1 MGQKIDRPQIEEHFN
16 YYFEDAYKKSNSEY
30 AFEKYFRD
38 KAYYNDIDLDNEKI
52 ESMFNDILKFNLRE
66 FKFRKE
72 NDRLKEE
79 KEKSEKK
86 QREELAKIKDQME
99 RERIRN
105 EEKQRKLIEEFKRKE
120 SRTMTMFENEI
131 RKREEERREE
141 EQRREEERER
151 EKKIKKE
158 EELRR
163 KQMEEKRRQEEEKRR
178 ENERRER
185 NEEKKE
191 YQRRLEE
198 QERRIR
204 EEENAKRQ
212 EMEEKRRKEED
223 RRREIEK
230 QERMEERAKFQNQ
243 LDKERKIREQQDLE
257 RQKMEEKRRQ
267 EEEKRREVEKQERM
281 EERAKFQSQL
291 EQERKIREEQDL
303 ERQKMEEKRRQEEEK
318 RREVEKQERMEERAK
333 FQSQLEQERK
343 IREEQDLERQ
353 KMEEKRRLEEEKR
366 REIEKQERM
375 EERAKFQSQLDQEK
389 KLREEENK
397 KRTIEFQNIL
407 KSEREKF
414 QQIIKNNEEESNKAK
429 KEYIQM
435 VETIKAQA
443 EEDKRN
449 YEKQL
454 EEEKNEKIK
463 KINEDFN
470 KEVENEINNEI
481 QQLLIEFKK
490 QESEFCL
497 EKIKTFDISK
507 LRNSIKTL
515 IKLENIGG
523 QIKEKVK
530 NQISIFLDEPKRK
543 VNHLNILVLGISGA
557 GKSCLVKTLLGLDR
571 NPSESAPKDG
581 FFNPTTKGKPQY
593 YISEIVPFLKIAD
606 TQGIEISSDDNPD
619 KYGINE
625 VEKDLTDFIK
635 ENDKSGNPDNY
646 VHCIWYCFN
655 PNRSRF
661 EKDEEKLL
669 AKLSQEYSRD
679 TLPIIL
685 VGTQAN
691 SKSKVESFKEVFNNK
706 KFNINFDFVPV
717 MAKKLDDVEAYG
729 LDKLQQVSIAKSKM
743 AIKSKCHQGILQDV
757 KNFFLSTLEA
767 KSNELLQIID
777 ENKEKCLKELSNGLK
792 IDDLKIQIIDIF
804 IIIFN
809 GFNNLLEEKEENINQ
824 KSLCQES
831 LECIGKFIQT
841 FFSFCLEDY
850 TICLNDF
857 INKNT
862 KNIAITINEF
872 QNTYNS
878 SHENAVYIKTI
889 KQWENLL
896 RNKILQEFQ
905 SLAEVYCNKNAFK
918 FLADLLISNFNFVF
932 NESYKHLI
940 KPKRPTPTTKELDD
954 LIESKIKNQF
964 DDISKKVEEYQEKLK
979 KEEEE
984 RRKKEE
990 ERRKREE
997 EERIKKEEEE
1007 KKRKEEEER
1016 KRKEEEE
1023 EKIHQKSIENGG
1035 YDFEK
1040 DIFG

>member
-1 MGQKIDRPQIEEHFN
+1 MGPKIDRPQIEEHFN

-105 EEKQRKLIEEFKRKE
+105 EEKQRELIEEFKRKE
-120 SRTMTMFENEI
+120 NRTMTMFEKEI
-131 RKREEERREE
+131 RKREEQRREE
-141 EQRREEERER
+141 EERREAERER
-151 EKKIKKE
+151 EKKIKNE

-163 KQMEEKRRQEEEKRR
+163 KQMEEKRRQEEDRRR

-204 EEENAKRQ
+204 EEENAKRK

-243 LDKERKIREQQDLE
+243 LDKERKIREQ
-257 RQKMEEKRRQ
+257 
-267 EEEKRREVEKQERM
+267 
-281 EERAKFQSQL
+281 
-291 EQERKIREEQDL
+291 
-303 ERQKMEEKRRQEEEK
+303 
-318 RREVEKQERMEERAK
+318 
-333 FQSQLEQERK
+333 
-343 IREEQDLERQ
+343 QDLERQ

-940 KPKRPTPTTKELDD
+940 KPKKPTPTTKELDD

-984 RRKKEE
+984 RRKKW
-990 ERRKREE
+990 RQVFQPFTKR
-997 EERIKKEEEE
+997 
-1007 KKRKEEEER
+1007 
-1016 KRKEEEE
+1016 
-1023 EKIHQKSIENGG
+1023 H
-1035 YDFEK
+1035 
-1040 DIFG
+1040 

>member
-1 MGQKIDRPQIEEHFN
+1 MGPKIDRPQIEEHFN

-105 EEKQRKLIEEFKRKE
+105 EEKQRELIEEFKRKE
-120 SRTMTMFENEI
+120 NRTMTMFEKEI
-131 RKREEERREE
+131 RKREEQRREE
-141 EQRREEERER
+141 EERREAERER
-151 EKKIKKE
+151 EKKIKNE

-163 KQMEEKRRQEEEKRR
+163 KQMEEKRRQEEDRRR

-204 EEENAKRQ
+204 EEENAKRK

-243 LDKERKIREQQDLE
+243 LDKERKIREQ
-257 RQKMEEKRRQ
+257 
-267 EEEKRREVEKQERM
+267 
-281 EERAKFQSQL
+281 
-291 EQERKIREEQDL
+291 
-303 ERQKMEEKRRQEEEK
+303 
-318 RREVEKQERMEERAK
+318 
-333 FQSQLEQERK
+333 
-343 IREEQDLERQ
+343 QDLERQ

-940 KPKRPTPTTKELDD
+940 KPKKPTPTTKELDD

>member
-1 MGQKIDRPQIEEHFN
+1 MGPKLDRNQIEKHFN
-16 YYFEDAYKKSNSEY
+16 DYFEEAYSKSSSENE
-30 AFEKYFRD
+30 FKNYFRN
-38 KAYYNDIDLDNEKI
+38 KAFYKGIDLNDEKI
-52 ESMFNDILKFNLRE
+52 NSMFTDILKYNLRE

-86 QREELAKIKDQME
+86 QKEELTKIKGQME
-99 RERIRN
+99 YERKRN
-105 EEKQRKLIEEFKRKE
+105 DEKQRKLIEEFQRRE
-120 SRTMTMFENEI
+120 NRTVMMFEKEI
-131 RKREEERREE
+131 RKREEQKKEEEKRREAE
-141 EQRREEERER
+141 KER

-163 KQMEEKRRQEEEKRR
+163 KQMEEKRRQEEDRRR
-178 ENERRER
+178 ENEKQER
-185 NEEKKE
+185 IEEKKRYE
-191 YQRRLEE
+191 KRLEE

-204 EEENAKRQ
+204 EEENLKREQ
-212 EMEEKRRKEED
+212 MEEKRRQEED

-230 QERMEERAKFQNQ
+230 QERMEERAKFQSQ
-243 LDKERKIREQQDLE
+243 LEQERRIREEQDLE
-257 RQKMEEKRRQ
+257 RQQMEEKRRI
-267 EEEKRREVEKQERM
+267 EEEKRREVEKKERM
-281 EERAKFQSQL
+281 EERAKFQNQL
-291 EQERKIREEQDL
+291 EQERKKREEQDL
-303 ERQKMEEKRRQEEEK
+303 ERQKMEEKRR
-318 RREVEKQERMEERAK
+318 
-333 FQSQLEQERK
+333 
-343 IREEQDLERQ
+343 I
-353 KMEEKRRLEEEKR
+353 EEEKR
-366 REIEKQERM
+366 REIEKKERM
-375 EERAKFQSQLDQEK
+375 EERAKFQSQLDQERK
-389 KLREEENK
+389 IREEENK
-397 KRTIEFQNIL
+397 KREIEFQKIL

-435 VETIKAQA
+435 VETIKMQA

-481 QQLLIEFKK
+481 QQLFIEFKK

-507 LRNSIKTL
+507 LRNSVKTL
-515 IKLENIGG
+515 IKLENIGI

-530 NQISIFLDEPKRK
+530 SQISKFLDEPKRK

-557 GKSCLVKTLLGLDR
+557 GKSCLVKTLLGLDK
-571 NPSESAPKDG
+571 NPSESAPEDG
-581 FFNPTTKGKPQY
+581 FFDPTTKGKPKY
-593 YISEIVPFLKIAD
+593 YTSKIVPFLKIAD

-691 SKSKVESFKEVFNNK
+691 SKSKVESFREFFNKK
-706 KFNINFDFVPV
+706 KFNINFDFIPI
-717 MAKKLDDVEAYG
+717 MAKKLDNVEAYG
-729 LDKLQQVSIAKSKM
+729 LDKLQQISIAKSKM

-757 KNFFLSTLEA
+757 KDFFLNTLET
-767 KSNELLQIID
+767 KSNELLQIIG

-792 IDDLKIQIIDIF
+792 IDDLKVQIIDIF

-809 GFNNLLEEKEENINQ
+809 GFNNLLEEKEENFNQ
-824 KSLCQES
+824 KSLSQES

-841 FFSFCLEDY
+841 YFAFCLEDY

-896 RNKILQEFQ
+896 RNKILEEFQ
-905 SLAEVYCNKNAFK
+905 SLAEIYCNKNAFK
-918 FLADLLISNFNFVF
+918 FLADLLISNFNFVY
-932 NESYKHLI
+932 NESYRHLI
-940 KPKRPTPTTKELDD
+940 KPRKPTPTTKELDE

-964 DDISKKVEEYQEKLK
+964 DDISKKVDEYQEKLK

-990 ERRKREE
+990 ERIKREE
-997 EERIKKEEEE
+997 EERRKKEEEE

-1023 EKIHQKSIENGG
+1023 EKKRQKFIENGG
-1035 YDFEK
+1035 YDIEN
-1040 DIFG
+1040 DMFG

>member
-1 MGQKIDRPQIEEHFN
+1 MGPRLDRSDIEYHFN
-16 YYFEDAYKKSNSEY
+16 YYFEDAYKQSNSEY
-30 AFEKYFRD
+30 EFEKYFRD
-38 KAYYNDIDLDNEKI
+38 EASYNDIDLDNEKI
-52 ESMFNDILKFNLRE
+52 NSMFNDILKYNKRE

-79 KEKSEKK
+79 KEKSERK

-99 RERIRN
+99 RERKRN
-105 EEKQRKLIEEFKRKE
+105 EKAQRELMEEFQRRE
-120 SRTMTMFENEI
+120 TMTM
-131 RKREEERREE
+131 R
-141 EQRREEERER
+141 ERER
-151 EKKIKKE
+151 EKNIRKE

-163 KQMEEKRRQEEEKRR
+163 QQ
-178 ENERRER
+178 
-185 NEEKKE
+185 
-191 YQRRLEE
+191 
-198 QERRIR
+198 
-204 EEENAKRQ
+204 
-212 EMEEKRRKEED
+212 MEEKRRKEEAMRREKEKQERNEEKKSFEKRLAD
-223 RRREIEK
+223 QERKIREEENLKRQKMEEERRKEEETRREIEK
-230 QERMEERAKFQNQ
+230 KERMQERAKFQNQ
-243 LDKERKIREQQDLE
+243 LDQERKIREEQDLK
-257 RQKMEEKRRQ
+257 RQKMEEERRK

-291 EQERKIREEQDL
+291 EEERKIREEQDL

-318 RREVEKQERMEERAK
+318 RRE
-333 FQSQLEQERK
+333 
-343 IREEQDLERQ
+343 
-353 KMEEKRRLEEEKR
+353 
-366 REIEKQERM
+366 IEKQERM
-375 EERAKFQSQLDQEK
+375 EERAKFQSQLDQERK
-389 KLREEENK
+389 IRQEENK
-397 KRTIEFQNIL
+397 KREAEFQNIL

-435 VETIKAQA
+435 VESIKMQA

-449 YEKQL
+449 YEKKL

-497 EKIKTFDISK
+497 EKIKTFDITK
-507 LRNSIKTL
+507 LRNSIKAL
-515 IKLENIGG
+515 IKLENIGT

-530 NQISIFLDEPKRK
+530 SQITKFLDEPKRK

-557 GKSCLVKTLLGLDR
+557 GKSCLVKTLLGLDK
-571 NPSESAPKDG
+571 NSSESAPEDG
-581 FFNPTTKGKPQY
+581 FFDPTTKGKPKY
-593 YISEIVPFLKIAD
+593 YTSEIVPFLKIAD

-669 AKLSQEYSRD
+669 VKLSQEYSRD

-691 SKSKVESFKEVFNNK
+691 SKSKVESFRKVFNEK

-717 MAKKLDDVEAYG
+717 MAQKLDDVEAYG
-729 LDKLQQVSIAKSKM
+729 LDKLQQISIEKSKM

-757 KNFFLSTLEA
+757 KDFFLNILDE
-767 KSNELLQIID
+767 KSNELLQIIE

-792 IDDLKIQIIDIF
+792 IDDLKIQIVDIF
-804 IIIFN
+804 IIIFS
-809 GFNNLLEEKEENINQ
+809 GFNNLLEENINQ
-824 KSLCQES
+824 KSLSQES
-831 LECIGKFIQT
+831 LECIGKFIQM
-841 FFSFCLEDY
+841 FFAFCLEDY
-850 TICLNDF
+850 TVCLNDF
-857 INKNT
+857 INKST
-862 KNIAITINEF
+862 KDIAITINEF

-896 RNKILQEFQ
+896 RNKILVEFQ
-905 SLAEVYCNKNAFK
+905 SLAEIYCNKNAFK

-932 NESYKHLI
+932 TESYKHLI
-940 KPKRPTPTTKELDD
+940 KPMKPTATTKELDE

-964 DDISKKVEEYQEKLK
+964 DNISKRVEEYQEKLK

-984 RRKKEE
+984 RKRKEE
-990 ERRKREE
+990 ERIKREE
-997 EERIKKEEEE
+997 EERRKKEEEE
-1007 KKRKEEEER
+1007 IKRKEEEER

-1023 EKIHQKSIENGG
+1023 ERKRQKSIENGG
-1035 YDFEK
+1035 YDFES

>member
-1 MGQKIDRPQIEEHFN
+1 MGPKIDRPQIEEHFN

-105 EEKQRKLIEEFKRKE
+105 EEKQRELIEEFKRKE
-120 SRTMTMFENEI
+120 NRTMTMFEKEI
-131 RKREEERREE
+131 RKREEQRREE
-141 EQRREEERER
+141 EERREAERER
-151 EKKIKKE
+151 EKKIKNE

-163 KQMEEKRRQEEEKRR
+163 KQMEEKRRQEEDRRR

-243 LDKERKIREQQDLE
+243 LDKERKIREQ
-257 RQKMEEKRRQ
+257 
-267 EEEKRREVEKQERM
+267 
-281 EERAKFQSQL
+281 
-291 EQERKIREEQDL
+291 QDL

-593 YISEIVPFLKIAD
+593 YTSEIVPFLKIAD

-691 SKSKVESFKEVFNNK
+691 SKSKVESFREVFNKK

-757 KNFFLSTLEA
+757 KNFFLNTLEA

-940 KPKRPTPTTKELDD
+940 KPKKPTPTTKELDD

>member
-1 MGQKIDRPQIEEHFN
+1 MGPKIDRPQIEEHFN

-243 LDKERKIREQQDLE
+243 LDKERKIREQ
-257 RQKMEEKRRQ
+257 
-267 EEEKRREVEKQERM
+267 
-281 EERAKFQSQL
+281 
-291 EQERKIREEQDL
+291 
-303 ERQKMEEKRRQEEEK
+303 
-318 RREVEKQERMEERAK
+318 
-333 FQSQLEQERK
+333 
-343 IREEQDLERQ
+343 QDLERQ

>member
-1 MGQKIDRPQIEEHFN
+1 MGPKIDRPQIEEHFN
-16 YYFEDAYKKSNSEY
+16 YYFEDAYKKSNNEY

-52 ESMFNDILKFNLRE
+52 NTMFNDILKFNLRE

-79 KEKSEKK
+79 KENSEKK
-86 QREELAKIKDQME
+86 QREELAKIKEQME

-105 EEKQRKLIEEFKRKE
+105 EEKQRKLIEEFQRKE
-120 SRTMTMFENEI
+120 NRTMTMFENEI
-131 RKREEERREE
+131 RKREEERKEE

-151 EKKIKKE
+151 EKKIKIE

-163 KQMEEKRRQEEEKRR
+163 KQMEEKRRQEEYRRR
-178 ENERRER
+178 EDERRER
-185 NEEKKE
+185 AEEKKE

-204 EEENAKRQ
+204 EEENKKRL
-212 EMEEKRRKEED
+212 EMEEKRKKEED

-243 LDKERKIREQQDLE
+243 LDK
-257 RQKMEEKRRQ
+257 
-267 EEEKRREVEKQERM
+267 
-281 EERAKFQSQL
+281 
-291 EQERKIREEQDL
+291 ERKIREEQDL

-333 FQSQLEQERK
+333 FQSQL
-343 IREEQDLERQ
+343 
-353 KMEEKRRLEEEKR
+353 
-366 REIEKQERM
+366 
-375 EERAKFQSQLDQEK
+375 DQEK
-389 KLREEENK
+389 KIREEENK

-449 YEKQL
+449 YEKKL

-571 NPSESAPKDG
+571 NPSGSAPKDG
-581 FFNPTTKGKPQY
+581 FFVPTTKGKPQY
-593 YISEIVPFLKIAD
+593 YTSEIVPFLKIAD
-606 TQGIEISSDDNPD
+606 TQGIEISSDDNPE

-691 SKSKVESFKEVFNNK
+691 SKSKVESFQEVFNKK
-706 KFNINFDFVPV
+706 KFNINFDFIPV

-729 LDKLQQVSIAKSKM
+729 LDKLQQVSIEKSKM

-757 KNFFLSTLEA
+757 KNFFLKTLEA

-824 KSLCQES
+824 KSLSQES

-940 KPKRPTPTTKELDD
+940 KPKKPTPTTKELDD

-984 RRKKEE
+984 RKKKEE